1 MKQNFPVTQNEK
13 DFEEGCQL
21 ISTTDLKGAITYANQ
36 DFINISGFNQ
46 DELFGVNHNIVR
58 HPDMPRLAF
67 QNLWDTLKS
76 GNAWMGIV
84 KNRCK
89 DGDHYWVD
97 AFVTPVYENNQV
109 IGYQSVRS
117 KPDRQ
122 HIKNAEKIYSAADD
136 RKVSIFGKIRSW
148 FSHPI
153 TQSILY
159 AAVLTL
165 ITAVT
170 VDVLGFGWKH
180 SAIISGLVFVLA
192 SAMNILIVRPISRIA
207 EEARQIVDNP
217 LLQQVYTGRSDH
229 IGQIRFAFQFQNA
242 MGRTIKGRIEDS
254 ANALQDVA
262 DKSTSIISE
271 TTKGVDRQ
279 MHEIDQVATAVNEMS
294 ATVQE
299 VAQNAANAAEA
310 TASADN
316 ESKQG
321 KGIVHDTIKAIERVS
336 SDIQNTTA
344 IVHELKLDSEKIGTV
359 IDVISG
365 IAEQTNLLALNAA
378 IEAAR
383 AGDQGRGFAVVA
395 DEVRTLANRT
405 QQSTDEIQAMI
416 ETLQIASGKAADA
429 MNHAVQ
435 ETETCVESAA
445 RAGASLE
452 AIDEAVDKIAVMSQ
466 QIATAAEEQS
476 AVAEEINRSIINIK
490 SESENT
496 ASSAQETEQTNQELV
511 SMVHG
516 LNSMVRQFDA

>member
-1 MKQNFPVTQNEK
+1 MKKNFPVTQNEK
-13 DFEEGCQL
+13 KVDEDCQL
-21 ISTTDLKGAITYANQ
+21 ISTTDLKGAITYTNQ
-36 DFINISGFNQ
+36 EFINISGFGE
-46 DELFGVNHNIVR
+46 DELNGVNHNIVR

-89 DGDHYWVD
+89 NGDYYWVD
-97 AFVTPVYENNQV
+97 AFVTPIYENNQV
-109 IGYQSVRS
+109 IGYQSVRT

-122 HIKNAEKIYSAADD
+122 HIKNAEKIYYGADD

-148 FSHPI
+148 FSLPI

-159 AAVLTL
+159 AAALTV
-165 ITAVT
+165 ITLLT
-170 VDVLGFGWKH
+170 VDTLGFGWKH
-180 SAIISGLVFVLA
+180 SAIISGIVFMLA
-192 SAMNILIVRPISRIA
+192 STMNILIVRPIIRVA
-207 EEARQIVDNP
+207 EEARRIVDNP
-217 LLQQVYTGRSDH
+217 VLQQVYTGRTDH
-229 IGQIRFAFQFQNA
+229 IGQIQFAFQFQGA

-254 ANALQDVA
+254 ANALQEVA
-262 DKSTSIISE
+262 DKSSAILSE
-271 TTKGVDRQ
+271 TTAGVGRQ
-279 MHEIDQVATAVNEMS
+279 LHEIDQVATAVNEMS

-310 TASADN
+310 TANADS

-336 SDIQNTTA
+336 GDIHNTTT
-344 IVHELKLDSEKIGTV
+344 IVQELKADSEKIGTV

-383 AGDQGRGFAVVA
+383 AGEQGRGFAVVA

-416 ETLQIASGKAADA
+416 ETLQTASGKAADA
-429 MNHAVQ
+429 MTHAVQ
-435 ETETCVESAA
+435 ETENCVELAA

-452 AIDEAVDKIAVMSQ
+452 AIDRAVDEIAGMSQ

-490 SESENT
+490 NESENT
-496 ASSAQETEQTNQELV
+496 SRSAQATEQTNQELV